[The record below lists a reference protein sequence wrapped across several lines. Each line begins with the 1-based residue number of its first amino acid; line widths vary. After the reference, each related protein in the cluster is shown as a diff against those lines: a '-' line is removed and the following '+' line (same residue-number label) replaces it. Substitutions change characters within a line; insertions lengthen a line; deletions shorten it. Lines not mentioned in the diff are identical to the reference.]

1 MTAVDDELR
10 AIIRR
15 EADGVVPPDGARERG
30 WARLAAALA
39 ADDVVTEPAAPAPA
53 PRTPWLRVVPLTT
66 LIVGVLATV
75 GVGLAGREVAEPAA
89 IAATVDPE
97 PRLFPLPLVL
107 PPAPAREAATPPSPP
122 PDAAPAPPETALAAP
137 RRPAPSRPPVAAD
150 EDAFAAELQLLATA
164 QAAIQRGDLREG
176 LAALRR
182 HAQLYPAGHFA
193 QDRDALRAIA
203 RCEGEQANAPAAGRR
218 FLAANPTSIHAERVR
233 GACGL

>member
-1 MTAVDDELR
+1 VTAVDDELR

-15 EADGVVPPDGARERG
+15 EAASVVPPDGARERG
-30 WARLAAALA
+30 WERLAATLA
-39 ADDVVTEPAAPAPA
+39 AGDVVAEPAAPAPA

-66 LIVGVLATV
+66 LIVGVLATA
-75 GVGLAGREVAEPAA
+75 GVALGGREVAEPAA

-97 PRLFPLPLVL
+97 PRLFPLPLVR
-107 PPAPAREAATPPSPP
+107 PPAPVGEAASPPSPP
-122 PDAAPAPPETALAAP
+122 IDAAPATLETGLAAP
-137 RRPAPSRPPVAAD
+137 RRPAPPRPPAAD

-164 QAAIQRGDLREG
+164 QAAIQRGDLRQG

-182 HAQLYPAGHFA
+182 HAQLYPSGHFA
-193 QDRDALRAIA
+193 QDRDALQAIA

-233 GACGL
+233 SACGL